1 MAQNIDSINLEPGTS
16 RSQVEH
22 TTNEPLQEA
31 NMIRVF
37 RPYHK
42 GD

>member
-1 MAQNIDSINLEPGTS
+1 MTQNIDSIKLEPGTS
-16 RSQVEH
+16 RSQVER

-31 NMIRVF
+31 NMIREF
-37 RPYHK
+37 RSYHK